1 MSGLAP
7 EIARLTELAV
17 ERMLGELSA
26 EEAQEYDRLRARHPE
41 FDAFELERAAAALHL
56 ASGVRPEPIPARLR
70 SQLAAD
76 ATDFFG
82 AAWRTGYLREGQ
94 APKKANRRLDGAWLA
109 AAACLLLAVA
119 VWIVRPTR
127 VILQNGA
134 VAQLPRPPAP
144 AVPATTVPATIVPA
158 TVVPPTVVPATV
170 ATAEPAAV
178 AAATD
183 PAAQRAALLASGAH
197 LLQRAWRAGTDPAGL
212 MVSGDIVWDPATQTG
227 YMRFVGLRRNEP
239 NAEQYQLWIFDA
251 RRDER
256 YPIDGGVFDISGAKD
271 GDVIP
276 IRAKLSVG
284 VPLLFAVTIERPG
297 GVVVSDRTRIAALA
311 DTI

>member
-1 MSGLAP
+1 MSGPAP
-7 EIARLTELAV
+7 ELVRLTELAV
-17 ERMLGELSA
+17 EQMLGELSA
-26 EEAQEYDRLRARHPE
+26 EEAEEYRRLRARHPE
-41 FDAFELERAAAALHL
+41 FDEFELERAAAALHL
-56 ASGVRPEPIPARLR
+56 ATGVRPEPMPARLR
-70 SQLAAD
+70 SHLAAD

-82 AAWRTGYLREGQ
+82 AAWRTGYLREGRPQ
-94 APKKANRRLDGAWLA
+94 KKVNWSLYGAWFA
-109 AAACLLLAVA
+109 AAACLLIAVV
-119 VWIVRPTR
+119 VWVARPTR
-127 VILQNGA
+127 VLVQNGA
-134 VAQLPRPPAP
+134 VAQMPRPSSPPAVSVPSSPAIPAP
-144 AVPATTVPATIVPA
+144 AVA
-158 TVVPPTVVPATV
+158 
-170 ATAEPAAV
+170 ATAVTPANSAV
-178 AAATD
+178 TAPIAD
-183 PAAQRAALLASGAH
+183 PAAQRAALLARGAH

-212 MVSGDIVWDPATQTG
+212 LVSGDIVWDPATQTG

-256 YPIDGGVFDISGAKD
+256 YPIDGGVFNISGARD

-284 VPLLFAVTIERPG
+284 VPVLFAVTIERPG